1 MMVLP
6 TNGRSALAGCPERRT
21 AATAMT
27 AKVMASVA
35 TIADISKK
43 NYRNVCM
50 VHWKVILLYRKRNNN
65 DNMIAMNAYFYG
77 FYFYFAS
84 NCEAGSCV

>member
-1 MMVLP
+1 
-6 TNGRSALAGCPERRT
+6 
-21 AATAMT
+21 
-27 AKVMASVA
+27 
-35 TIADISKK
+35 
-43 NYRNVCM
+43 M

-65 DNMIAMNAYFYG
+65 DNMVAMNAYFYG

>member
-1 MMVLP
+1 MMALP
-6 TNGRSALAGCPERRT
+6 TNGRSALAGCPERR
-21 AATAMT
+21 AATTAMT

-43 NYRNVCM
+43 TIEM
-50 VHWKVILLYRKRNNN
+50 FAWFTGKLYRKRNNN

>member
-1 MMVLP
+1 MMALP
-6 TNGRSALAGCPERRT
+6 TNGRCALAGCPERRM

-35 TIADISKK
+35 TIADNSKK

-84 NCEAGSCV
+84 NCEAVSCV